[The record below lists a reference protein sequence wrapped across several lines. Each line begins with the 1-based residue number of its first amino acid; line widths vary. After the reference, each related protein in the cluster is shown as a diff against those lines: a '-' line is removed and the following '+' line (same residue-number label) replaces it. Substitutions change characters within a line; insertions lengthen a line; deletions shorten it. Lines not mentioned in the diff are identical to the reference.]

1 MNGRLTPLQR
11 NANPLRTER
20 MQFLLSG
27 CLYCGDFA
35 SCADVCFS
43 RERCIYLC
51 STWLRDF
58 LSCVVEVEG
67 HWRYIIFLSSCL
79 VHLILRCR
87 SNAHHSISLI
97 SHTMTKDFHRN
108 DHTTNEESSALP
120 LRASAQMRFI
130 TYSQLQMWCM
140 HFFLLYNDVIHGVAA
155 NATHQRKMIKRDEK
169 VVSWANREPP
179 ERPT

>member
-43 RERCIYLC
+43 REICIYLC

-87 SNAHHSISLI
+87 SNSSLHFADLSHNDKGLPSQWPYDERRVFCASVTGFGTDEIHHIL
-97 SHTMTKDFHRN
+97 TA
-108 DHTTNEESSALP
+108 TNVMYALLSTLQWCHSWCCSECNSSAKDDQTWRRSSKL
-120 LRASAQMRFI
+120 S
-130 TYSQLQMWCM
+130 
-140 HFFLLYNDVIHGVAA
+140 
-155 NATHQRKMIKRDEK
+155 K
-169 VVSWANREPP
+169 
-179 ERPT
+179 